1 MNFAVETQ
9 AGRKHY
15 GQALVR
21 TIAAVALWTA
31 VGCGGS
37 SGAPTITSM
46 PTPVA
51 SQSASPTAT
60 SSSTPTLSATATTTG
75 TASPTPSPTRTTAA
89 TASGTPTP
97 TATASPTAT
106 SSSTP
111 TLSATATTTGTAS
124 PTPSPTPTTTATASG
139 TPTPTATQT
148 ATPSPTAT
156 PMTGLTGQVV
166 GSASRNPISG
176 STVTLYT
183 VGPAGSSCSGAECYG
198 AGASALASTTSDSS
212 GSFAIGPYTC
222 PSANPQTYVLA
233 TGGDAGSGS
242 NSGIAMMSLSG
253 PCNSLTSSALV
264 VNELTTIA
272 AQWALARFIGLT
284 GQIIGS
290 SSTNATGLNN
300 AVNLAFND
308 LVSITGVPAGFLPT
322 TAQCSSG
329 SPPVN
334 CDGLERLDTLANSI
348 ASCIN
353 SSGSSSTQCEQLFC
367 AATPDA
373 TWNGASCS
381 KTPAPTDT
389 LAAAHAIVTNPTANA
404 DTIFGVSPPPGLTL
418 FEPVLSSAPA
428 DWTLALNFAPP
439 DANFGEP
446 ASLALD
452 SAGNV
457 WVGNNYDG
465 VTELDSN
472 GALVGNFNPPGA
484 NFDWPVYLAIDS
496 TTRNVWVT
504 NWYGNSVTELN
515 SKGALVGNFAPA
527 GANFLEPGVEALDVK
542 DNLWVVNSPGGA
554 PATRPAQ
561 SYLGNSVTELNSS
574 GALVGNFAPVGAN
587 FSGLVGLV
595 LDTKGN
601 VWVTN
606 YLGNSVTELD
616 SSGALVGNFAPAGAN
631 FNGPRGVA
639 LGSLGNVWVVNAA
652 ATP

>member
-1 MNFAVETQ
+1 
-9 AGRKHY
+9 
-15 GQALVR
+15 
-21 TIAAVALWTA
+21 
-31 VGCGGS
+31 
-37 SGAPTITSM
+37 
-46 PTPVA
+46 
-51 SQSASPTAT
+51 
-60 SSSTPTLSATATTTG
+60 
-75 TASPTPSPTRTTAA
+75 
-89 TASGTPTP
+89 
-97 TATASPTAT
+97 
-106 SSSTP
+106 
-111 TLSATATTTGTAS
+111 
-124 PTPSPTPTTTATASG
+124 
-139 TPTPTATQT
+139 
-148 ATPSPTAT
+148 
-156 PMTGLTGQVV
+156 
-166 GSASRNPISG
+166 
-176 STVTLYT
+176 
-183 VGPAGSSCSGAECYG
+183 
-198 AGASALASTTSDSS
+198 
-212 GSFAIGPYTC
+212 
-222 PSANPQTYVLA
+222 
-233 TGGDAGSGS
+233 
-242 NSGIAMMSLSG
+242 MMSLSG

-472 GALVGNFNPPGA
+472 GALVGNFDPPGA

-574 GALVGNFAPVGAN
+574 RRAGRQLRPCRRQFQRAGRFGAGYQGERLGDQL
-587 FSGLVGLV
+587 SRQQRDRVGLERRAGRQ
-595 LDTKGN
+595 LRSRGRQFQRSAGRGAGQFGQR
-601 VWVTN
+601 
-606 YLGNSVTELD
+606 LGGQRGRQHRDRVELGRRVD
-616 SSGALVGNFAPAGAN
+616 RQLRPHRFQ
-631 FNGPRGVA
+631 F
-639 LGSLGNVWVVNAA
+639 
-652 ATP
+652 